1 MIHNTKQIRIRFV
14 RHESN
19 HFGVRIHDHDTK
31 RIHGFAKQIMNPRF
45 YKSLIRFPHPYYF
58 SIATFDDSY
67 LHFWMN
73 DTAHLIVCHV
83 LSSIC
88 YNEFKPRM
96 NVQVKPALSPIKNGR
111 PKSIVLF
118 MQRNGHF
125 LAVPRVIIEYVSRN
139 LFNCEIQLDLT

>member
-1 MIHNTKQIRIRFV
+1 MDLWKQVKSF
-14 RHESN
+14 ENQS
-19 HFGVRIHDHDTK
+19 TK
-31 RIHGFAKQIMNPRF
+31 RIHETNLLKTLRIRDPRYKTNPDLFCKARIEPFWSQDSWPRYKTNPWIRETNPWF

-83 LSSIC
+83 LSSIF

-96 NVQVKPALSPIKNGR
+96 NVQSNLCYHLSKMAG
-111 PKSIVLF
+111 L
-118 MQRNGHF
+118 
-125 LAVPRVIIEYVSRN
+125 SR
-139 LFNCEIQLDLT
+139 